1 MGKDLSMDAT
11 EKLLQE
17 ITDANGPSG
26 FEDGAR
32 EVMARYSRGL
42 GAIDYD
48 RLGSLIVKK
57 KGKSDSPRVLIAG
70 HLDEIGFM
78 VKEITSEG
86 YIKFLTLG
94 GWWPH
99 VVLGQRVRI
108 ITKKGPVI
116 GVIGSQPPHILKD
129 EDRKKVMKIEDM
141 FIDVGTMKGYDITK
155 KLGVRVGDPIVPDS
169 DFTIMNN
176 KQMYM
181 AKAFDNRMSCAI
193 VVDVLKKFK
202 STPHPNTI
210 YGVGTVQ
217 EEVGAR
223 GATTIARKT
232 QPDVAFIVDVG
243 VALDVPPNDFNRVER
258 LGNGAS
264 LLIYEGSMIP
274 NHRLREMIMETAES
288 KKIPYNLASM
298 PRGGSDGG
306 PVHKSGFGVPSIYMG
321 VPTRYIHAHN
331 GIIYRKD
338 YDNTVKL
345 IVETIKRIDKKA
357 LDKLIKY

>member
-1 MGKDLSMDAT
+1 MDST
-11 EKLLQE
+11 EKFLQE
-17 ITDANGPSG
+17 ITEANGPSG
-26 FEDGAR
+26 YEDEAR
-32 EVMARYSRGL
+32 EVMARYLKGI
-42 GAIDYD
+42 AEIDHD
-48 RLGSLIVKK
+48 RLGSLIGKK
-57 KGKSDSPRVLIAG
+57 KGKSESPRILVAG

-78 VKEITSEG
+78 VKEITPEG
-86 YIKFLTLG
+86 FIKFLTLG

-99 VVLGQRVRI
+99 VILGQRVRI
-108 ITKKGPVI
+108 LTEKGPVL

-141 FIDVGTMKGYDITK
+141 FIDVGAMENYDITK
-155 KLGVRVGDPIVPDS
+155 KLGVRVGDSIVPDA
-169 DFTIMNN
+169 DFTIMNH

-181 AKAFDNRMSCAI
+181 AKAFDNRISCAV

-202 STPHPNTI
+202 NVAHPNTI

-223 GATTIARKT
+223 GATTIARKVE
-232 QPDVAFIVDVG
+232 PDLAIIVDVG
-243 VALDVPPNDFNRVER
+243 VAMDVPPDDYKRPEK
-258 LGNGAS
+258 LGSGATI
-264 LLIYEGSMIP
+264 LIYEGSMIP
-274 NHRLREMIMETAES
+274 NHRLRQLIVDTAEE
-288 KKIPYNLASM
+288 KKIPYNISSM

-306 PVHKSGFGVPSIYMG
+306 PVHKSGHGVPSIYMG

-345 IVETIKRIDKKA
+345 IAEVIKKLDKKTV
-357 LDKLIKY
+357 DKIVKY